1 MSNEKVVVVFHMVKR
16 NISIDIEIPLNITA
30 MELVVGLNAAYSLD
44 IDVTSI
50 KNCYLKA
57 ENPIALLRGSK
68 TLLQYGIRTGS
79 IIYFTD

>member
-1 MSNEKVVVVFHMVKR
+1 MNNEKVLVIFRMVKR
-16 NISIDIEIPLNITA
+16 KISVDLEIPLNITA
-30 MELVVGLNAAYSLD
+30 MELVVGLNAAYGLE
-44 IDVTSI
+44 IDVTNI